1 MRSTWHPVCVPGESF
16 RTPRCRSRRRAAD
29 QRQHERR
36 GADAEPDEASSLGAA
51 AAYPANLTAGN
62 LAYFLVVPTLI
73 YQPSYPRSTRF
84 RGRWLLLCAPLCRAR
99 SGRCQSTIDF
109 KDLGFTLKD
118 LNLVVPTRIFQ
129 LSYSRSMRF
138 RGRGCS
144 GRSQEVFAY

>member
-1 MRSTWHPVCVPGESF
+1 MRKALHPHRVCVSVICQTTLKISLRAPSEHKHAMRSTWHPVCVPGESF
-16 RTPRCRSRRRAAD
+16 RAPRCRSRRRAAD

-84 RGRWLLLCAPLCRAR
+84 RGRWLFLCAPLCRAR
-99 SGRCQSTIDF
+99 SGRCQSTINIM
-109 KDLGFTLKD
+109 GFR
-118 LNLVVPTRIFQ
+118 V
-129 LSYSRSMRF
+129 
-138 RGRGCS
+138 
-144 GRSQEVFAY
+144 